1 MLRRLSRKGSSDTKN
16 VLGKFFDFIE
26 SPIWA
31 LPVATFIEHRSVVF
45 DRQQGDASL
54 YENIHKEFREL
65 VDTLVECFCAD
76 SNVAVERLREELKS
90 TKAEKLT
97 VRQKNCPYASG
108 LVVSRD
114 DRCTRETLLGKKI
127 RAGLKLL

>member
-1 MLRRLSRKGSSDTKN
+1 MLRRLSRKGSSGTKN
-16 VLGKFFDFIE
+16 VLGKFLDFIE

-45 DRQQGDASL
+45 DRQQGDPSL

-76 SNVAVERLREELKS
+76 SNIAVERLREELKS
-90 TKAEKLT
+90 TKAENLT
-97 VRQKNCPYASG
+97 VRQK
-108 LVVSRD
+108 VR
-114 DRCTRETLLGKKI
+114 
-127 RAGLKLL
+127 